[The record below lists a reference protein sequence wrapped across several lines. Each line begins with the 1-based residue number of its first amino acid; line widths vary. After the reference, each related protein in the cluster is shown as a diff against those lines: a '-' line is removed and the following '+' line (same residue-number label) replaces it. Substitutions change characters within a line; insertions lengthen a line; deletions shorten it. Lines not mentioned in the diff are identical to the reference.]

1 MSAPQAIDAAFLPDF
16 PTPVRERRLTVV
28 PQTAR
33 RRAPRRLFGI
43 VAVAGALVIVLV
55 QMGLGILTTQS
66 SFEIASLTQQQRDL
80 TYQKQILY
88 DETAGLSSPQYLAAN
103 AAALGM
109 VIDESPTY
117 LRLSD
122 GAVIGSDK
130 PADTTSSVD
139 AKGRGSVNNSLIA
152 GVPLVTDPAASTTE
166 PAAPAASTPAEGAAV
181 APDGPSRP
189 ADAPAPATGSATP
202 PPINDGLPT
211 PATR

>member
-1 MSAPQAIDAAFLPDF
+1 MSASPAIAPRTLEGAFEPDF

-28 PQTAR
+28 PAAAR
-33 RRAPRRLFGI
+33 RRAPRRLFGVI
-43 VAVAGALVIVLV
+43 AVTGALVIVLV

-88 DETAGLSSPQYLAAN
+88 DESAGLSSPQYLAAN

-122 GAVIGSDK
+122 GAVIGSDT

-139 AKGRGSVNNSLIA
+139 AMGRGSVRNALIA
-152 GVPLVTDPAASTTE
+152 GVPLVTDPAAATTE
-166 PAAPAASTPAEGAAV
+166 TAEQAPADAAPAAPAAEV
-181 APDGPSRP
+181 
-189 ADAPAPATGSATP
+189 DAPAATDPATP
-202 PPINDGLPT
+202 PSISDGLPT

>member
-1 MSAPQAIDAAFLPDF
+1 MSAPQAVDAVFLPDF

-28 PQTAR
+28 PATAR
-33 RRAPRRLFGI
+33 RRAPRRVFGVI
-43 VAVAGALVIVLV
+43 AVLGALAIVLV

-66 SFEIASLTQQQRDL
+66 SFEISSLTQQQRDL
-80 TYQKQILY
+80 TYQKQILS
-88 DETAGLSSPQYLAAN
+88 DESAGLSSPQYLAAN

-130 PADTTSSVD
+130 PADTASSVD
-139 AKGRGSVNNSLIA
+139 AKGRGSVGNALIS

-166 PAAPAASTPAEGAAV
+166 NGTSTPAPAAPGQPAPTEA
-181 APDGPSRP
+181 
-189 ADAPAPATGSATP
+189 APATPSATP
-202 PPINDGLPT
+202 PPISDGLPT

>member
-28 PQTAR
+28 PATAR
-33 RRAPRRLFGI
+33 RRAPRRLFGVI
-43 VAVAGALVIVLV
+43 AVLGALAIVLV

-66 SFEIASLTQQQRDL
+66 SFEISSLTQQQRDL
-80 TYQKQILY
+80 TYQKQILS
-88 DETAGLSSPQYLAAN
+88 DESAGLSSPQYLAAN

-130 PADTTSSVD
+130 PADTASSVD
-139 AKGRGSVNNSLIA
+139 AKGRGSVGNALIS

-166 PAAPAASTPAEGAAV
+166 NGTATPAPAAPGS
-181 APDGPSRP
+181 
-189 ADAPAPATGSATP
+189 PAPTEAAAPTAQSATP
-202 PPINDGLPT
+202 PPISDGLPT

>member
-1 MSAPQAIDAAFLPDF
+1 MSASPAVDPRVVDDFLPDF

-28 PQTAR
+28 PAPAR
-33 RRAPRRLFGI
+33 RRVPRRLFGVI
-43 VAVAGALVIVLV
+43 AVTGAVVIVLV

-66 SFEIASLTQQQRDL
+66 SFEIANLTQQQRDL
-80 TYQKQILY
+80 TYQKQILF
-88 DETAGLSSPQYLAAN
+88 DETAGLGSPQYLAAN

-122 GAVIGSDK
+122 GAVVGSDK

-139 AKGRGSVNNSLIA
+139 AKGRGSVGNALIA
-152 GVPLVTDPAASTTE
+152 GVPLVTDPRAVTTE
-166 PAAPAASTPAEGAAV
+166 TGGAAPETSPATAPDTVAPAA
-181 APDGPSRP
+181 
-189 ADAPAPATGSATP
+189 GSATP
-202 PPINDGLPT
+202 PPISDGLPT